1 MYSNLTIPVCVYKS
15 LRIDLQRKL
24 MKTKQNVTPSESRQQ
39 RVAPSKSDNASQIS
53 FMTVSEVSRMSS
65 IDSTP
70 STSATYTPKSNTT
83 TDLEED
89 GIDDSERTGIMS
101 CAPTELSERTGTL
114 SSASQGRPARRAT
127 VDTTISLE
135 SFNSMV
141 LSMDDSNRTGII
153 SEQTDIAS
161 GSSSRSRRGH
171 GSNHS
176 SHPSSTTESQTT
188 SGWSQPTSSAS
199 SSTAECQALTP
210 YQIATAHQTQTA
222 RRVPR
227 RASSASVYQEG
238 QTTALVPRRASL
250 GGSGEGV
257 NKFGFF

>member
-1 MYSNLTIPVCVYKS
+1 
-15 LRIDLQRKL
+15 
-24 MKTKQNVTPSESRQQ
+24 MKTKQKVTPSESRQR
-39 RVAPSKSDNASQIS
+39 RVAPSKSDNASQVS

-65 IDSTP
+65 IDS
-70 STSATYTPKSNTT
+70 PKSNTT

-89 GIDDSERTGIMS
+89 GNDSERTGIMS
-101 CAPTELSERTGTL
+101 CAPTELSERTGTI
-114 SSASQGRPARRAT
+114 SSASQGRPTRRAT

-141 LSMDDSNRTGII
+141 LSMDDSNRT
-153 SEQTDIAS
+153 ERTEIAS

-171 GSNHS
+171 GSNYS

-210 YQIATAHQTQTA
+210 SAHQAQTT

-227 RASSASVYQEG
+227 RASSASAYQEG

>member
-1 MYSNLTIPVCVYKS
+1 
-15 LRIDLQRKL
+15 
-24 MKTKQNVTPSESRQQ
+24 MKTKQKVTPSESRQR
-39 RVAPSKSDNASQIS
+39 RVAPSKSDNASQVS
-53 FMTVSEVSRMSS
+53 FMTVSEVSRTSN
-65 IDSTP
+65 
-70 STSATYTPKSNTT
+70 SATYTPKSNTT
-83 TDLEED
+83 TDLEE
-89 GIDDSERTGIMS
+89 GGNDSERTGIMS
-101 CAPTELSERTGTL
+101 CAPTELSERTGTI
-114 SSASQGRPARRAT
+114 SSASQGRPTRRAT

-153 SEQTDIAS
+153 SEQTEIAS

-199 SSTAECQALTP
+199 SSTAECQALTR
-210 YQIATAHQTQTA
+210 YQIAAAAHQG
-222 RRVPR
+222 VPR
-227 RASSASVYQEG
+227 RASSASAYQEG

-250 GGSGEGV
+250 GGGGEGV

>member
-1 MYSNLTIPVCVYKS
+1 MNPCVYNL

-24 MKTKQNVTPSESRQQ
+24 LKTKQKVTASESQQQ
-39 RVAPSKSDNASQIS
+39 RVAPAKSDNASQIS

-70 STSATYTPKSNTT
+70 STSATYTPRVNPT

-114 SSASQGRPARRAT
+114 SSASQGRPTRRAT

-141 LSMDDSNRTGII
+141 LSMDD
-153 SEQTDIAS
+153 EQTDIAS

-171 GSNHS
+171 ANHS
-176 SHPSSTTESQTT
+176 SHPSCTTESQAT
-188 SGWSQPTSSAS
+188 SS

-210 YQIATAHQTQTA
+210 YQIATAHQAQTS
-222 RRVPR
+222 RRMPR
-227 RASSASVYQEG
+227 RASSASAYQEG

-250 GGSGEGV
+250 GGGGEGV